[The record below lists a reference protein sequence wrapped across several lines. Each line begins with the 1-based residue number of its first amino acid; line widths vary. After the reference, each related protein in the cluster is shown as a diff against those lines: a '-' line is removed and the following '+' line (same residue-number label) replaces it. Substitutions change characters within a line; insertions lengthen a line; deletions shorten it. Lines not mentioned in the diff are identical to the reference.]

1 MKAAV
6 LTHYDKRGKAVVHYK
21 TPLVMGN
28 EFSGVVEKAGRNAYR
43 FKKEDR
49 VYGRMPLKN
58 IGAFAEYAA
67 GLGLHLIPELTD
79 LLSAMDNE
87 QQQI

>member
-1 MKAAV
+1 
-6 LTHYDKRGKAVVHYK
+6 
-21 TPLVMGN
+21 
-28 EFSGVVEKAGRNAYR
+28 
-43 FKKEDR
+43 
-49 VYGRMPLKN
+49 MPLKN

-67 GLGLHLIPELTD
+67 GLGLHLIPELSD